1 MKIRTILT
9 GAAVVLGLTMVSCE
23 SATRLA
29 KDVDGTWTGGVERIP
44 GEALNSDVFSTYTFK
59 YDAGNDKSA
68 GGDIVINATLSA
80 NYSDNVVIGDVP
92 SSVVMTVAGTS
103 SVSGT
108 WTAVDDDEIV
118 ITLNPST
125 LVVNLDPDA
134 QTLTTTVPGMTSE
147 GIDTLKPHLLSMIK
161 DRMAYDLRIKYSSPI
176 RMDDVKVKDGKT
188 LAYEVDDVDYTLT
201 AE

>member
-1 MKIRTILT
+1 MKIRMILA
-9 GAAVVLGLTMVSCE
+9 GAAVALGLTMVSCE

-44 GEALNSDVFSTYTFK
+44 GDALNSDVFSTYTFT
-59 YDAGNDKSA
+59 YNADNAQA

-80 NYSDNVVIGDVP
+80 NYSDNVVIGDIP
-92 SSVVMTVAGTS
+92 STVVMTVAGTS
-103 SVSGT
+103 TVSGT

-125 LVVNLDPDA
+125 LKVSLDPDA
-134 QTLTTTVPGMTSE
+134 QSLTTTVPGMTSE
-147 GIDTLKPHLLSMIK
+147 AIDTLKPQLLSMIK

-188 LAYEVDDVDYTLT
+188 LAYEVNDVDYTLT

>member
-1 MKIRTILT
+1 MKFRSIIA
-9 GAAVVLGLTMVSCE
+9 GAAVLLGLTMVSCE

-29 KDVDGTWTGGVERIP
+29 KDVDGTWTGGVDRIP
-44 GEALNSDVFSTYTFK
+44 GDALTSDVYSTYTFT
-59 YDAGNDKSA
+59 YNADQAQA

-80 NYSDNVVIGDVP
+80 NYSDNVVVGDMP
-92 SSVVMTVAGTS
+92 SSVALTVAGTS
-103 SVSGT
+103 KVSGT

-125 LVVNLDPDA
+125 LEVNLDPDA
-134 QTLTTTVPGMTSE
+134 QSLTTTAGLTTE
-147 GIDTLKPHLLSMIK
+147 AIDTLKPRLLSMIK

-176 RMDDVKVKDGKT
+176 HMDDVKVKDGKV
-188 LAYEVDDVDYTLT
+188 LDYEVDDVDYTLT